1 MFFFTWQSHLDT
13 DIEVFTPA
21 SVQTRWVELSWQM
34 YVVCRPADIVNSH
47 TSKEREIKIYVRF
60 LLVAR
65 PMILVREDH
74 IRAMP

>member
-1 MFFFTWQSHLDT
+1 
-13 DIEVFTPA
+13 
-21 SVQTRWVELSWQM
+21 M